1 MLLSN
6 VTNYFTKMTA
16 ITIIE
21 IACSFVMFKTLPSQ
35 MNQVSFLFTLKE
47 IIFIDQKKK
56 QHRMDSPD
64 EGILNVMFFR
74 LFLFKWHEL
83 KFSLKKPEKLKE
95 NYILG
100 DENPTMELQRN
111 EYRRK
116 NSLAGA
122 EQEKNTKHQNRFEV
136 PV

>member
-74 LFLFKWHEL
+74 LFLFK
-83 KFSLKKPEKLKE
+83 
-95 NYILG
+95 
-100 DENPTMELQRN
+100 
-111 EYRRK
+111 
-116 NSLAGA
+116 
-122 EQEKNTKHQNRFEV
+122 
-136 PV
+136 